1 MGKRE
6 GNDQITNFLLCQERR
21 TRTHPACFE
30 PRKKDAFEDHRSHVE
45 RLCSSPPS
53 LRSWPQYRTNQTR
66 WGFELRTV
74 WACMLARSPQRD
86 SNALTTRERIKKKTR
101 TRMADLNDNAD
112 GYWNLKVG
120 IEMKRQC
127 CTTSTEIIFISTCY
141 RAPPPFR
148 YFFPFTAG
156 KIFAMGKEVRFGF
169 PYSYFMFET
178 PAPAGNARYYI
189 ALYWFL
195 LCVRRWLQ

>member
-1 MGKRE
+1 
-6 GNDQITNFLLCQERR
+6 
-21 TRTHPACFE
+21 
-30 PRKKDAFEDHRSHVE
+30 
-45 RLCSSPPS
+45 
-53 LRSWPQYRTNQTR
+53 
-66 WGFELRTV
+66 
-74 WACMLARSPQRD
+74 MLARSPQRD

-148 YFFPFTAG
+148 YFFPLLREKSLRWEKKFGLVSLILTLCLRRRRQR
-156 KIFAMGKEVRFGF
+156 AMLDIILPSIGF
-169 PYSYFMFET
+169 YCAYVDDCSS
-178 PAPAGNARYYI
+178 R
-189 ALYWFL
+189 
-195 LCVRRWLQ
+195 

>member
-1 MGKRE
+1 
-6 GNDQITNFLLCQERR
+6 
-21 TRTHPACFE
+21 
-30 PRKKDAFEDHRSHVE
+30 
-45 RLCSSPPS
+45 
-53 LRSWPQYRTNQTR
+53 
-66 WGFELRTV
+66 
-74 WACMLARSPQRD
+74 
-86 SNALTTRERIKKKTR
+86 
-101 TRMADLNDNAD
+101 MADLNDNAD

-120 IEMKRQC
+120 IEMKRRC

-189 ALYWFL
+189 APL
-195 LCVRRWLQ
+195 LLVFTTGRKSFVFPRRAKSEATNDPYFEPLTVTGRREELTAI